1 MENTTSLPSFI
12 NDLADRI
19 LSQCR
24 SSEQLLTNDS
34 VVLRKRFRDL
44 NDSDR
49 TGFFSGVTGS
59 WSDIDTQQLYTLNIV
74 KPMLRTN
81 ASAMQTAKV
90 KIDIAPRFTK
100 DTKSQMATQ
109 VSLAIIEQ
117 KERLQWTSQLEEYVA
132 MEQQMAPGVFL
143 RTFHDKTKKKTH
155 KLPKWEMS
163 EVEMP
168 GVAVCGECGS
178 ETPVEGEVEEIV
190 PCGACGGVAVV
201 ESMPTTE
208 EIDVPTGY
216 EEFTV
221 GDTETQV
228 HPFFEFRVDDLNTQG
243 GRLDNAKW
251 FEHHY
256 PQSTDE
262 LEMAYPE
269 SKKEI
274 QGSSLEFS
282 YSLKWQRALKQ
293 NRMTPSD
300 TLGQSVVEE
309 REVRD
314 IYLTPSM
321 YLNHPVSED
330 FALTDKD
337 GNVRFAIKKGQTC
350 AEAEYEGKVPEE
362 PPTVKFKLVGMA
374 LLDVC
379 ICDFKKEWSY
389 MTFLANPSAF
399 WGSFIYEIV
408 ALQDIV
414 TYLISLQFYHVK
426 RNAITSI
433 VYNKSSFDPESF
445 GKDLIPTKQNL
456 PYDIPI
462 GSQFGIVPALALSGE
477 PMQLFGAIMETKG
490 DVTLTTPAMM
500 GQAQP
505 NEPYAAQALQ
515 KQSSMGLLAP
525 AEISKATAKVHW
537 AKQQLRCAKQYLTD
551 EDAEELLKL
560 NPEWNEDTIMAF
572 KECDFDKDL
581 IITYKQG
588 TEIPQSL
595 IEREIKL
602 QNLLQQFVMLGG
614 VGDGQL
620 IPPDAIK
627 EVINE
632 MIQSS
637 GLDIDVGN
645 NESNLRLAESRY
657 DHLTMMLKG
666 VPPTEDMMMMQQIAM
681 QIAQLPLFQPLPYED
696 YGLIIEFFS
705 DKARNEASREMPNY
719 LLLTCLNA
727 LIQVERQG
735 QVQHAQEE
743 GQMQMEASA
752 PMIQAQQQ
760 MEQASEE
767 AKIQGQLQLQEAQA
781 NDPSM
786 QINAQNDERQ
796 REVDMQMQERELADN
811 AEERKATL
819 EQARLQNQAKAKE
832 AKSGK

>member
-1 MENTTSLPSFI
+1 MEKSLPNFI
-12 NDLADRI
+12 KDIAERI
-19 LSQCR
+19 ESQCR
-24 SSEQLLTNDS
+24 SSERLLTNDS

-49 TGFFSGVTGS
+49 TGFFSSVTGG
-59 WSDIDTQQLYTLNIV
+59 WSDIDAQQLYTLNIV

-90 KIDIAPRFTK
+90 KIDVAPRFPK
-100 DTKSQMATQ
+100 DTKSQSATE
-109 VSLAIIEQ
+109 VALAILEQ

-132 MEQQMAPGVFL
+132 MEQQMAPGVFI

-155 KLPKWEMS
+155 KLPKWEMA

-168 GVAVCGECGS
+168 GIAVCGECGS
-178 ETPVEGEVEEIV
+178 ETPVEGDVEEMI
-190 PCGACGGVAVV
+190 PCGVCGGVAVI
-201 ESMPTTE
+201 EAMPTTE
-208 EIDVPTGY
+208 EMDVPTGY

-243 GRLDNAKW
+243 GRLENAKW

-256 PQSTDE
+256 IQALDE
-262 LEMAYPE
+262 LELAYPE
-269 SKKEI
+269 SKKDI
-274 QGSSLEFS
+274 QGAPLDWS
-282 YSLKWQRALKQ
+282 YSLRWQKALKQ
-293 NRMTPSD
+293 NRITPSD
-300 TLGQSVVEE
+300 MLGQAVIAE

-321 YLNHPVSED
+321 YLNHPVDSD
-330 FALTDKD
+330 FSLKDKD
-337 GNVRFAIKKGQTC
+337 GNVRFEIKKGQTC
-350 AEAEYEGKVPEE
+350 AEAKYEGKTVDE
-362 PPTVKFKLVGMA
+362 PPTVRFRVVGTA

-379 ICDFKKEWSY
+379 ICDFKQEWSY
-389 MTFLANPSAF
+389 VTFLANPSAF

-433 VYNKSSFDPESF
+433 IYNKGSFDPESF

-462 GSQFGIVPALALSGE
+462 ASQFGIVPALALSGE

-551 EDAEELLKL
+551 EDAESLIKL
-560 NPEWNEDTIMAF
+560 NPDWNEDTILAF
-572 KECDFDKDL
+572 QECDFDEDL

-627 EVINE
+627 TVINE

-645 NESNLRLAESRY
+645 YESNLRLAESRY
-657 DHLTMMLKG
+657 DHLMTMLKG
-666 VPPTEDMMMMQQIAM
+666 VPQTEDMMMMQQIAM
-681 QIAQLPLFQPLPYED
+681 QIVQLPLFQPLPYED
-696 YGLIIEFFS
+696 YGAITEFYS
-705 DKARNEASREMPNY
+705 DKARNEASREVPNY
-719 LLLTCLNA
+719 MLLTCLNA
-727 LIQVERQG
+727 LIQLEQQGAVENAQMQG
-735 QVQHAQEE
+735 QQ
-743 GQMQMEASA
+743 QMEASA
-752 PMIQAQQQ
+752 PMMQAQQE
-760 MEQASEE
+760 MEAASED
-767 AKIQGQLQLQEAQA
+767 AKLQGQLQLQEAQA

-786 QINAQNDERQ
+786 QINAMNDERQ
-796 REVDMQMQERELADN
+796 REVDMTMQERELADN
-811 AEERKATL
+811 AEERKNTIR
-819 EQARLQNQAKAKE
+819 QAELQNQAKAKE
-832 AKSGK
+832 AKGGK